1 MSSDVYPLHNML
13 GGVSG
18 SNVVEDVAC
27 TGNEASLSYCSYSL
41 SIYSNDSRFAGVR
54 CFSGE
59 Y

>member
-1 MSSDVYPLHNML
+1 MSPDVYPLHNIL

-18 SNVVEDVAC
+18 SNVVEYVGC

-41 SIYSNDSRFAGVR
+41 SIYSDNSRFAGVR
-54 CFSGE
+54 CLSGE

>member
-1 MSSDVYPLHNML
+1 MPGEVSDPIVLD
-13 GGVSG
+13 G
-18 SNVVEDVAC
+18 VAC

-54 CFSGE
+54 CLSGE